1 MQIVELLLGNKAN
14 PRATDADGVSA
25 IQLAS
30 KWKHKEATELDE
42 LAVMATAYAAA
53 NEKAEQARVMKKAAK
68 KAEKE
73 GAKKQAN
80 SRKANANPTQRRK
93 GKRGQGRRAAARAC
107 FFVACCFSLSYALRV
122 VVDALLPLTP
132 Q

>member
-1 MQIVELLLGNKAN
+1 MFVQIVELLLGNNAN

-68 KAEKE
+68 KAKKE
-73 GAKKQAN
+73 GAEKQAN
-80 SRKANANPTQRRK
+80 SRKANANPTQRGKGK
-93 GKRGQGRRAAARAC
+93 GKRGRRAGRAGG
-107 FFVACCFSLSYALRV
+107 R
-122 VVDALLPLTP
+122 
-132 Q
+132 